1 MIHQS
6 KFVEMIKVLEDCHS
20 IMARE
25 AFHADKTSLEEVE
38 SLKCALKDHKDEL
51 HLILQIDISDKV
63 NGSPV
68 TINGKTVAI
77 NTGELIAGIAADAY
91 ADAEN
96 TVQQVKTFLRRKI

>member
-51 HLILQIDISDKV
+51 NLILQIDISDKV
-63 NGSPV
+63 N
-68 TINGKTVAI
+68 A
-77 NTGELIAGIAADAY
+77 GELIAQIALDAY
-91 ADAEN
+91 TDAEN